1 MDSSRFDPIKTMA
14 TMTDEVIV
22 AFSGGKESIV
32 VLDLCVKHFK
42 RVVPFFMYYIP
53 GLSFQEKQ
61 IRWYES
67 KYDMQIERLPHFELS
82 NHLRY
87 GTFRNQDVTVPIIGM
102 NDIYKWMRDKYG
114 IRWIAAGERSGDSVI
129 RGAMIK
135 HTGSIDENR
144 GRFYPVAWWTKQEI
158 LDYIKIKKLYRGID
172 SRTFGTSFDG
182 ISPRG
187 FVFLKEHFPS
197 DYERALKLF
206 PLAEGAVMRFNAY
219 GQKQV

>member
-14 TMTDEVIV
+14 TMTDDVIV

-32 VLDLCVKHFK
+32 VLDMCMKHFK

-61 IRWYES
+61 LQWYEL
-67 KYDMQIERLPHFELS
+67 KYDIKIERLPHFELS

-87 GTFRNQDVTVPIIGM
+87 GTFRNQDATVPIIGM

-114 IRWIAAGERSGDSVI
+114 IRWIAAGERSADSVV

-135 HTGSIDENR
+135 HSGSIDDNR
-144 GRFYPVAWWTKQEI
+144 SRFYPVAWWTKQEI
-158 LDYIKIKKLYRGID
+158 LDYIKIKKLYRGFD
-172 SRTFGTSFDG
+172 SRALGTSFNG
-182 ISPRG
+182 VTPGG
-187 FVFLKEHFPS
+187 FLFLKEHFPS
-197 DYERALKLF
+197 DYQKALRLF
-206 PLAEGAVMRFNAY
+206 PLGDAVAVRYEAY
-219 GQKQV
+219 GKK